1 MAHAITAS
9 FVCELPLRVTPAD
22 ERELLIRLECARMIY
37 NACLGASLGRL
48 AQLRESR
55 SYKEACRL
63 PKGARHSEAARKRAE
78 AFKRANEQVGFRE
91 YDLHAYAQQ
100 FGHAWV
106 GERLDSLTIQKVAT
120 RAFQAVQ
127 QYAFGKRGKPRFK
140 GRGWFDS
147 VEGKTNA
154 SGILWRGN
162 IVKWLGLELPAII
175 NPDDKVIEH
184 GLTCK
189 IKFVRLVRRKLD
201 RNTRFY
207 AQLICEGQP
216 YQKEKNQ
223 LGQGVVGLDIGPS
236 TIAIVSE
243 QSATLEHFCAELEP
257 QQKQIRKLQ
266 RKMDRQRRAGN
277 PDHYNADGTCKPG
290 EKEWHISQRYV
301 STRAQLA
308 ELHRKQAAHRKSLHG
323 RMVN

>member
-1 MAHAITAS
+1 MAHATTAS
-9 FVCELPLRVTPAD
+9 FVCELPLWVTPAD

-55 SYKEACRL
+55 AYREACQL
-63 PKGARHSEAARKRAE
+63 PKGVRHSEAARNRAE

-106 GERLDSLTIQKVAT
+106 GERLDSFTIQKVAT

-140 GRGWFDS
+140 GKGWYDS
-147 VEGKTNA
+147 VEGKTNS
-154 SGILWRGN
+154 SGILWREN
-162 IVKWLGLELPAII
+162 VVKWLGLELPAILP
-175 NPDDKVIEH
+175 PDDQVIEH
-184 GLTCK
+184 GLTSRV
-189 IKFVRLVRRKLD
+189 KFVRLVRRKLNQ
-201 RNTRFY
+201 RTRFY

-223 LGQGVVGLDIGPS
+223 PGQGVVGLDIGPS
-236 TIAIVSE
+236 TIAIVS
-243 QSATLEHFCAELEP
+243 QRSATLERFCAELEP
-257 QQKQIRKLQ
+257 QQK
-266 RKMDRQRRAGN
+266 
-277 PDHYNADGTCKPG
+277 
-290 EKEWHISQRYV
+290 
-301 STRAQLA
+301 
-308 ELHRKQAAHRKSLHG
+308 
-323 RMVN
+323 